1 MTISP
6 ATLRHAVQHLVAG
19 EHPPTADYGDWAGLI
34 DQLTA
39 TLEHDGISA
48 VQDALSIAARADR
61 GLAAMLAD
69 LPRPTET
76 LIIPGLPDPV
86 LSIIAET
93 TPCAGWLD
101 DYIDFAN
108 EAAPATPAAF
118 HEAAG
123 LWLAATAI
131 ARRLQ
136 LQLGAATFYPNIYT
150 LFIAPPGRYT
160 KSTALSICRNV
171 LRGAGLEHL
180 LLPEKMTP
188 ESFLR
193 QLSHYIPDYVLG
205 MHEEQHNE
213 WLRQRAQSA
222 QRGMLLDEAAYLFAD
237 LKKEYMSAMLDMLL
251 QLYDGPHKMVR
262 ETITNGQTVVT
273 EALLSFL
280 GVTNPKAM
288 EAHLQNERLWD
299 EGLWS
304 RFALISP
311 DTDPVFVQF
320 GEHILHTPASLL
332 HGLNRIDRLFVRP
345 TAQIIKK
352 NKDENQNF
360 DVLQVTPLVVA
371 SASLTPD
378 ARLAWNIYDRAV
390 RYDIPNGGLE
400 ESLHASYSRFP
411 TQVLKVS
418 MILATMDAAQTPVLI
433 EIRHLARAI
442 RIVEGWRCNL
452 HRLWR
457 EGLQSSE
464 TKQANRLLGILRE
477 SILSGATIRSLCQK
491 TGYKSKDVKDVL
503 EMLRL
508 AGQAEMAEHK
518 AANGRLIQTW
528 KAA

>member
-6 ATLRHAVQHLVAG
+6 ATIRHAVQHLVAG
-19 EHPPTADYGDWAGLI
+19 QLPPTADYGDWTGLI

-48 VQDALSIAARADR
+48 VQEALAIASRADR

-69 LPRPTET
+69 LPRPTES
-76 LIIPGLPDPV
+76 LIIPGLPDAV
-86 LSIIAET
+86 MSVMAET

-101 DYIDFAN
+101 EYIAFAN
-108 EAAPATPAAF
+108 EAAPATPKAF

-123 LWLAATAI
+123 LWIAATAI
-131 ARRLQ
+131 ARRLC
-136 LQLGAATFYPNIYT
+136 LRLGAATFYPNIYT

-160 KSTALSICRNV
+160 KSTALGICRNV
-171 LRGAGLEHL
+171 IRNARLDHL

-193 QLSHYIPDYVLG
+193 QLSHYIPDYVHGLDDE
-205 MHEEQHNE
+205 HYNE
-213 WLRQRAQSA
+213 WLRQRAQAA
-222 QRGMLLDEAAYLFAD
+222 QRGLMLDEAAYLFAD

-262 ETITNGQTVVT
+262 ETITNGQTIVS

-311 DTDPVFVQF
+311 DAEPVFVQF
-320 GEHILHTPASLL
+320 GEHILSTPAELVF
-332 HGLNRIDRLFVRP
+332 GLQRIDRLFVRP
-345 TAQIIKK
+345 RAEIIKK
-352 NKDENQNF
+352 DKDEGVKF
-360 DVLQVTPLVVA
+360 DVLEVSPLQVE
-371 SASLTPD
+371 SAYLTAD
-378 ARLAWNIYDRAV
+378 ARLAWNVYDRAV
-390 RYDIPNGGLE
+390 RFDIPNAGLE
-400 ESLHASYSRFP
+400 ESLNASYSRFP
-411 TQVLKVS
+411 TQVLKVA
-418 MILATMDAAQTPVLI
+418 MILATMDATTVPVEI
-433 EIRHLARAI
+433 ESRHLARAI

-457 EGLQSSE
+457 DGLQSSE
-464 TKQANRLLGILRE
+464 TKQANRLLGLLRE
-477 SILSGATIRSLCQK
+477 NALGGATIRSLCQK

-508 AGQAEMAEHK
+508 SGQAEMAEHK
-518 AANGRLIQTW
+518 GANGRIVQTW